1 MSANTEQILIDGPV
15 GVIDTIVETPA
26 KLRGIAIVCHPHPL
40 FGGANS
46 NKVAYTLA
54 RSLRDMGYA
63 ALRPNFRGVGKTAG
77 THDHGEGESD
87 DVLAVLAWAQARFGK
102 ELPIVLAG
110 FSFGAYVQT
119 RAAQSLQEA
128 GGKIQQ
134 LVLVGTAAGHVEGAR
149 HYETRAVDGNALVIH
164 GSKDETVPLP
174 NVMAWAEPLEVPVIV
189 VPGADHFFHG
199 RLHIIRDIIQR
210 HFCQHLK
217 H

>member
-1 MSANTEQILIDGPV
+1 MSASTEQVLIDGPV
-15 GVIDTIVETPA
+15 GAIDTIVETPA

-54 RSLRDMGYA
+54 RTLRDMGYA
-63 ALRPNFRGVGKTAG
+63 ALRPNFRGVGKTDG
-77 THDHGEGESD
+77 THDQGEGESD

-102 ELPIVLAG
+102 DLPIVLAG

-119 RAAQSLQEA
+119 RAAQTVQDA

-149 HYETRAVDGNALVIH
+149 HYETRAVDGHALVIH
-164 GSKDETVPLP
+164 GSADETVPLP

-199 RLHIIRDIIQR
+199 RLHIIRDIIKR